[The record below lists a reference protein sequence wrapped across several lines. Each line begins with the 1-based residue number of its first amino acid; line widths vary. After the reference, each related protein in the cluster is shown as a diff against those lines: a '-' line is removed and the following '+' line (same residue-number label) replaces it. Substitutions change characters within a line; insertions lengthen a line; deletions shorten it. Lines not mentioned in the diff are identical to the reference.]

1 MVMTMSFAPLGS
13 DDLDTEVEVELA
25 RFASEAGFDLSVV
38 DAHNSIDH
46 AQQTPVTDDP
56 GWRRLFESLKAGRPE
71 HFSVAFSNSGE
82 LGFKG
87 QRDLTENGIGLF
99 MLQKSDAKSVLVLAD
114 ANNSIPALRAKVAEA
129 LASSG
134 FDLIEFCTS
143 DSHNLAAR
151 GLTVSRGYEA
161 LGEVTPPQT
170 IIELVI
176 RMAELAETRLATA
189 AYGSGLMKSKVR
201 IFGSKA
207 LQEFADLTQSSSMFS
222 RAYLKFAVVA
232 VTALLLASIIF

>member
-25 RFASEAGFDLSVV
+25 KFASEAGLELSVV

-56 GWRRLFESLKAGRPE
+56 GWRRLFESIKAERSE
-71 HFSVAFSNSGE
+71 HFRIAFSNSGE

-87 QRDLTENGIGLF
+87 QSDLTENGIGLF

-222 RAYLKFAVVA
+222 RTYLKFAVVA